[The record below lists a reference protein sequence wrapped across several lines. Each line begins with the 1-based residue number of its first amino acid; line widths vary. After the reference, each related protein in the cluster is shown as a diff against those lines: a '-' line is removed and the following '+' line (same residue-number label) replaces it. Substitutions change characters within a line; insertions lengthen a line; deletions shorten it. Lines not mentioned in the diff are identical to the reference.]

1 MLRQKSVAQD
11 AEVSTVPTLCKF
23 DHSCDDDHD
32 EREDLGHRADD
43 LKNGAP
49 FHFHGVHKGQ
59 QAWLKQREQSETARD
74 GWRINSYILNTSGD
88 SYEKTAGR
96 RLCRREFQPAG
107 QQSVLLS

>member
-1 MLRQKSVAQD
+1 MNLQSSGRNLQRHKFLNRLRRHNAGMLRQKSVAQD

-59 QAWLKQREQSETARD
+59 QAWLKQREQSETAR
-74 GWRINSYILNTSGD
+74 GGLVEN
-88 SYEKTAGR
+88 
-96 RLCRREFQPAG
+96 
-107 QQSVLLS
+107 